1 MQSVHQKLNGTDSQ
15 RTPFSELLYR
25 AIRYSGCFGV
35 RSVGVVGD
43 FLESETHCH
52 IDIFKTGT
60 HWLTLFISM
69 DIHPD
74 KQVLKFFWRRFFT
87 NTFCHLRRFSR
98 STWKFIHFKNL
109 TTVDKKSARMWIWK
123 IAMLDW
129 LEGH

>member
-1 MQSVHQKLNGTDSQ
+1 MEPIPNGPRSVSC
-15 RTPFSELLYR
+15 YR

-35 RSVGVVGD
+35 RSVGPVGD

-52 IDIFKTGT
+52 IDVFKTGT

-74 KQVLKFFWRRFFT
+74 KQVLKSFLEAFFT

-98 STWKFIHFKNL
+98 STWKFIPFKNL
-109 TTVDKKSARMWIWK
+109 TTVEKSLRECGSGK
-123 IAMLDW
+123 LPC
-129 LEGH
+129 